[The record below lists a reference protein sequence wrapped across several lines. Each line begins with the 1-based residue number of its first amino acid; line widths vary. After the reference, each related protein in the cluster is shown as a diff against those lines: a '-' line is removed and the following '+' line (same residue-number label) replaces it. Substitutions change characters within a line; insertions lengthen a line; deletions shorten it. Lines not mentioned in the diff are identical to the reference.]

1 MDRSDSNSKG
11 TQVPYVPPS
20 PLYLSSLDMHIFS
33 ELATQGVQYLHDNT
47 VAQDVLQQFAV
58 ALLAS
63 MRVNE
68 LNPKMIPPPMCL
80 TVTTMINVTGHG

>member
-33 ELATQGVQYLHDNT
+33 ELATQGVQFLYDNT
-47 VAQDVLQQFAV
+47 VAQDTLQQFAI
-58 ALLAS
+58 ALVAS
-63 MRVNE
+63 MRINE
-68 LNPKMIPPPMCL
+68 LNLKMIPPPVCL
-80 TVTTMINVTGHG
+80 TVTTVFDVTGMR